1 MNITVRSLGIALA
14 TALVATT
21 AMTPLASAQEWRH
34 APVRVGHAPIERGPI
49 ERIRGGH
56 GDAAAWLGLGIAAVA
71 GAAIIANATA
81 PQPVYAP
88 PTYVQPSY
96 AVPAYVQS
104 GPTCTTINGYAAC
117 IGPDGTWQYV
127 R

>member
-1 MNITVRSLGIALA
+1 MNTPVRSLGIALA

-21 AMTPLASAQEWRH
+21 AMTPLASAQEWRRG
-34 APVRVGHAPIERGPI
+34 APARVEHVDHGR
-49 ERIRGGH
+49 GH
-56 GDAAAWLGLGIAAVA
+56 GDAAAWLGLGIAAIA

-88 PTYVQPSY
+88 PAYVQPSY
-96 AVPAYVQS
+96 AVPAYAQPA
-104 GPTCTTINGYAAC
+104 PTCTTINGLAAC

>member
-1 MNITVRSLGIALA
+1 MNTSVRSLGIALA

-21 AMTPLASAQEWRH
+21 AMTPLASAQDWRH
-34 APVRVGHAPIERGPI
+34 APAHVGHAPIVQARG
-49 ERIRGGH
+49 H
-56 GDAAAWLGLGIAAVA
+56 DNAAAWLGLGIAAVA

-88 PTYVQPSY
+88 PAYVQPSY
-96 AVPAYVQS
+96 AVPAYVQPS
-104 GPTCTTINGYAAC
+104 YAQPAPTCTTINGYAAC
-117 IGPDGTWQYV
+117 LGPDGTWQYV